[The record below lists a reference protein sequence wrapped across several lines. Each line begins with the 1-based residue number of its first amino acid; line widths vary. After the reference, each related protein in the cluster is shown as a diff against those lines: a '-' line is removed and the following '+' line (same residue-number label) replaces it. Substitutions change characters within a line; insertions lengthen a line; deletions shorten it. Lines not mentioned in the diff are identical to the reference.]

1 VRRGSEDG
9 TVYQLGVES
18 ILNLEELSKGQKNSS
33 FTIVS
38 NDNSTQIFSISVE
51 NLKDIENVRV
61 VPQH

>member
-33 FTIVS
+33 CTIVS